1 MFLRSVLAACALGAI
16 VAPAFAGD
24 LTVTV
29 TTPDG
34 KPLADAVVTLPGNG
48 AKPNFPWKLEVAQKD
63 KTFTP
68 FVLIVPQGA
77 EVSFP
82 NLDKFRHHVYSFSKG
97 NKFELELYGRE
108 DKRSVTFKSVGA
120 AAIGCNIHDTMVGF
134 IRIVDTPFA
143 AKTGADGIAKIA
155 GAPDGAAKLNV
166 WHPYAKAKE
175 QMTVSDVTI
184 SPGANTV
191 SITLDVTAKSPPQ
204 KMAQTMAMNH

>member
-1 MFLRSVLAACALGAI
+1 MNLHSVLIACALLAYGSGAFA
-16 VAPAFAGD
+16 APACAGD

-48 AKPNFPWKLEVAQKD
+48 AKPAFAWKLEVAQQD
-63 KTFTP
+63 KQFKP
-68 FVLIVPQGA
+68 FVLIAPQGA
-77 EVSFP
+77 SVTFP

-108 DKRSVTFKSVGA
+108 DKRSVAFKAVGT

-134 IRIVDTPFA
+134 IRVVDTPFA
-143 AKTGADGIAKIA
+143 AKTNAEGVAKIA
-155 GAPDGAAKLNV
+155 NAPDGATKLTV

-175 QMTVSDVTI
+175 QTAVSDVSI
-184 SPGANTV
+184 ASGANALTV
-191 SITLDVTAKSPPQ
+191 TLDVTA
-204 KMAQTMAMNH
+204 HGHH